1 METFE
6 LYFMSHPQVRGLD
19 LKVRS
24 GDVSVY
30 TNDKD

>member
-24 GDVSVY
+24 GVSVY